1 MRTIFSDDLVP
12 ESRSEKKFPL
22 VRGVTCNRDGRD
34 PQPLTR
40 PTMNHTNPI
49 RPPTRWGIA
58 LAALLAAAGFA
69 NEADAAMVFYQT
81 GAAGGGS
88 QNFYAA
94 NNPIA
99 GTMSAPVPLFNG
111 GLGTL
116 LQADFEFA
124 ASTAGTWYSNP
135 APSGTSS
142 ISLSGPADAGGQ
154 PMGNLAVGF
163 TGPINNSIPSNDFD
177 SNFANLTVTSGPFF
191 NSLTGAG
198 NLTMS
203 WIYSGNST
211 LSTPAVGAGP
221 GNEGFS
227 WGGSVHVT
235 YTYEP
240 VPEPGVAAL
249 GSLSLLGMVLA
260 ARRNKGT

>member
-1 MRTIFSDDLVP
+1 MKAPTPLWSRTRIGL
-12 ESRSEKKFPL
+12 
-22 VRGVTCNRDGRD
+22 
-34 PQPLTR
+34 
-40 PTMNHTNPI
+40 
-49 RPPTRWGIA
+49 A
-58 LAALLAAAGFA
+58 LAALPVWAGVA
-69 NEADAAMVFYQT
+69 NEAEAAMVFYQT

-111 GLGTL
+111 LLGTL
-116 LQADFEFA
+116 IQADFEFA

-154 PMGNLAVGF
+154 PMGNLAIGF

-203 WIYSGNST
+203 YSYSGNST

-240 VPEPGVAAL
+240 VPEPCAVAL
-249 GSLSLLGMVLA
+249 GSISLVGLLMAG
-260 ARRNKGT
+260 RRSRRA